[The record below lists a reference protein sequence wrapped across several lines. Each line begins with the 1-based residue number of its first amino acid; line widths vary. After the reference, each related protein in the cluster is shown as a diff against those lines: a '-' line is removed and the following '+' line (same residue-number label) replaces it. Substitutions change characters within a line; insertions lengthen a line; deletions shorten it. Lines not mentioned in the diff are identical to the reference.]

1 MCPPATSP
9 WLPGS
14 ILLALCDL
22 APVYFL
28 ALPLPHTNPAGL
40 PVFLPDWTTL
50 AEPCCF
56 LPLHMLFHFYWKT
69 ILLAASCTLPD
80 LPGCHCLWKALPGQR
95 RQDEVVLAQV
105 PIVPVLFIILWNC
118 SSQSVSPWNWGLL
131 EGRSCPVPQKTW
143 QVIPSFLYRQNF

>member
-1 MCPPATSP
+1 M
-9 WLPGS
+9 
-14 ILLALCDL
+14 ALCDL

-105 PIVPVLFIILWNC
+105 PIVPVLLYYGIAI
-118 SSQSVSPWNWGLL
+118 VSLCLPETGVSWKAGVVLFL
-131 EGRSCPVPQKTW
+131 KKPGKSFQAFCTGRIFKSCV
-143 QVIPSFLYRQNF
+143 LGAGGG